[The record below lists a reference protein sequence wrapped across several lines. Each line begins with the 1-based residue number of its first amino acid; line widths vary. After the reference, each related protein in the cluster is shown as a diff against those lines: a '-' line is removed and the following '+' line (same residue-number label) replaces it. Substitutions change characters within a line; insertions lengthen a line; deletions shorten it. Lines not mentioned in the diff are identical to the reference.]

1 MTDFQSKNK
10 EMGTRSR
17 SLFRS
22 RIAMLF
28 LLPLA
33 TLLVGFSATA
43 QNLLNNPGFE
53 SPLTSNDW
61 TVVYVNCGPPD
72 FFPADRSSYKANSGA
87 YGGQLSASHDGK
99 SHAYFKQTVSG
110 LLPGTNYVVSGWL
123 AWALN
128 ANQTDKY
135 SVYLE
140 AVGGLGS
147 TNSPSATADWG
158 PAGDENYHR
167 YTVTQTAD
175 SNGQI
180 EVRLH
185 MNHHTRSLCCDHI
198 WEHNGFFDDI
208 SLTRQ

>member
-1 MTDFQSKNK
+1 MTDFQLKQ
-10 EMGTRSR
+10 EMVRCHFQSWCRCRAAILT
-17 SLFRS
+17 LVPMF
-22 RIAMLF
+22 A
-28 LLPLA
+28 LLAGL
-33 TLLVGFSATA
+33 SASA

-53 SPLTSNDW
+53 SPLSSNDW

-72 FFPADRSSYKANSGA
+72 IFPADRSTFKANSGSFGA
-87 YGGQLSASHDGK
+87 QLSASHDGI

-123 AWALN
+123 AWYLN
-128 ANQTDKY
+128 YNQTVKY
-135 SVYLE
+135 DVYLE
-140 AVGGLGS
+140 AVGGQGS
-147 TNSPSATADWG
+147 TNSPSASADWG
-158 PAGDENYHR
+158 PSNDDSFHK

-175 SNGQI
+175 SNGKI

-185 MNHHTRSLCCDHI
+185 MDHFLTSGCCDHI